1 MREPLSYGAHSHGA
15 SSHEVCRNEAIG
27 KFMEWFE
34 DTKNLGKR
42 TKRLEIIGR
51 EHCGKTWFAKKLSEM
66 SECVA
71 SHFCRPDE
79 PQSSE
84 PATVIRSIGEQLMRR
99 FPNLVL
105 PRLTTV
111 TLLEDTVS
119 ALDHF
124 LRLPLETMP
133 STSKPVFIVIDSVD
147 EEETQILI
155 ELLIDILPTWTRMV
169 TTAKQESPI
178 DKEKNQNEILKLD
191 SMNDVDFDRFIRSK
205 LPHCHVEEIREASE
219 GSWFYVDQLSR
230 AVEHGLIP
238 SDVIPPNGVEKMMHL
253 VARSLPGAFADIVRL
268 AKTSRCRPTNQQLL
282 AVSQMLIARD
292 ISILEKDIRL
302 IKQFIGTSQFSNS
315 DSELFDVPDIW
326 FYLVGEE
333 NLRCHAAW
341 AEHFKTKRRKSAQDI
356 CELAY
361 HLSHSTTNPINAI
374 KTLQSVGAG
383 DLILRCHVI
392 DLPTTALLKSA
403 GAKMEENN
411 YDIVYACSVGDVSY
425 LDAILRE
432 IKPVPMEI
440 CFGLLT
446 AAARGNIEMC
456 RFLADHFPQLVTSSC
471 CGEWNAL
478 RSAACY
484 GQLDILH
491 LLLDKG
497 VDVDECGHSDRT
509 ALRAAAWSGQLAAV
523 QLLLQTGAQVDR
535 RDSEQRTALM
545 AAAFMGHRDVVS
557 VIIQYGADVNAVD
570 KSGATAL
577 HLNLSNG
584 SKQDEHSETTRL
596 LLENSADCKI
606 EDGNGRVALHLAAYH
621 GDSCLSSIF
630 EKNPIVDIMDNMGQT
645 PLMLAASQG
654 QLTSVQYLTET
665 AHADVDSIDNNG
677 RTSLQWAAIN
687 GHSKVVEYLC
697 GIGSDEGHKD
707 NDGAVAL
714 HYAVTNDNVELVK
727 PLTNK
732 HTVEAKDR
740 YGQHP
745 MMIAAANGNLRVLEY
760 LMEVSDIINQP
771 DHEGRTALSLA
782 AMAAHTQIIESIAP
796 KISDWSQ
803 KDSDGTPLIHTLI
816 LSNLIHVAEIFLA
829 HGGSS
834 SDSDAHGRTCVHV
847 VSSTND
853 VAAAKML
860 KRIGGVNFES
870 VDRGGRTA
878 LMTAVWSRH
887 VAISVFLLD
896 CCSVDPNRTDRQ
908 GATALSIA
916 AQIGDRDLVNL
927 LLKFGAEPKIQ
938 DSMGRTAM
946 DVALISGNDS
956 IVSLLQTANGS
967 SGSSGIGSSVPNS
980 PMDASKQ
987 RIRQIRGTS
996 SLRSQRIDNNFK

>member
-1 MREPLSYGAHSHGA
+1 MREPMSYGAHGV
-15 SSHEVCRNEAIG
+15 SSHEASRNEALA
-27 KFMEWFE
+27 KFLEWFQQDQKE
-34 DTKNLGKR
+34 LKKQTS
-42 TKRLEIIGR
+42 RLQMVGR
-51 EHCGKTWFAKKLSEM
+51 EHCGKTWFARKLSEM

-119 ALDHF
+119 ALDHY

-133 STSKPVFIVIDSVD
+133 SSSKPVFIVIDSVD
-147 EEETQILI
+147 DEETQILI
-155 ELLIDILPTWTRMV
+155 QMLIDILPTWIRMV
-169 TTAKQESPI
+169 TTSREEYSI
-178 DKEKNQNEILKLD
+178 DKKSSEKGDILELD
-191 SMNDVDFDRFIRSK
+191 SINDADFDRFIRSK
-205 LPHCHVEEIREASE
+205 LPHCHVEEVREASE

-230 AVEHGLIP
+230 AVELGMVP
-238 SDVIPPNGVEKMMHL
+238 SDLVPPPGVEKMMHL

-268 AKTSRCRPTNQQLL
+268 AKTSRCRPTRQQLL
-282 AVSQMLIARD
+282 AVSQMLISRD

-302 IKQFIGTSQFSNS
+302 ISAFIGSSPIE
-315 DSELFDVPDIW
+315 SELFDVPDIW

-341 AEHFKTKRRKSAQDI
+341 AEHYKTKRRKSAQDI

-383 DLILRCHVI
+383 NLILRCHVI

-403 GAKMEENN
+403 GAKLEENN
-411 YDIVYACSVGDVSY
+411 YDVVYACSVGDVSY

-432 IKPVPMEI
+432 VKPLPMEI

-456 RFLADHFPQLVTSSC
+456 RYLADHFPQLVTSSC
-471 CGEWNAL
+471 YGEWNAL

-484 GQLDILH
+484 GQLEILH

-523 QLLLQTGAQVDR
+523 QLLLQTGAEVDR

-584 SKQDEHSETTRL
+584 SKQDEHSETTQL
-596 LLENSADCKI
+596 LLEHNADCKI

-621 GDSCLSSIF
+621 GDPCLPFIF
-630 EKNPIVDIMDNMGQT
+630 EKNQIVDIMDNMGQT

-654 QLTSVQYLTET
+654 QINAVQFLTVT

-677 RTSLQWAAIN
+677 RTALQWAAIN

-697 GIGSDEGHKD
+697 GVGSDEGHKD

-714 HYAVTNDNVELVK
+714 HYAVTHDDVELVK

-745 MMIAAANGNLRVLEY
+745 MMIAAANGNLKVLGY

-782 AMAAHTQIIESIAP
+782 SMASHTSIIESIAS
-796 KISDWSQ
+796 KITDWSQ
-803 KDSDGTPLIHTLI
+803 RDSDGTPLIHTLI
-816 LSNLIHVAEIFLA
+816 LSNLIYVAEVFLTN
-829 HGGSS
+829 GGCS
-834 SDSDAHGRTCVHV
+834 SDADSHGRTCVHV
-847 VSSTND
+847 VASTND

-860 KRIGGVNFES
+860 KRIGGVNFEA

-878 LMTAVWSRH
+878 LMTAVWARH

-896 CCSVDPNRTDRQ
+896 SCGVDPNRSDRQ

-927 LLKFGAEPKIQ
+927 LLKFGAEPKIK

-956 IVSLLQTANGS
+956 IVSLLQSANGS

-987 RIRQIRGTS
+987 RIRQIRATS
-996 SLRSQRIDNNFK
+996 SLRSQRIDHNFK

>member
-1 MREPLSYGAHSHGA
+1 MREPLSYGAHSKGA
-15 SSHEVCRNEAIG
+15 LSQGTSRNEAMS
-27 KFMEWFE
+27 KFMEWFQ
-34 DTKNLGKR
+34 DSSTKR
-42 TKRLEIIGR
+42 SRRLEIVGK

-71 SHFCRPDE
+71 CHFCRPDE

-84 PATVIRSIGEQLMRR
+84 SATVIRSIGEQLMRR

-111 TLLEDTVS
+111 TLLEDTVA

-133 STSKPVFIVIDSVD
+133 STSKPVFIVIDSVEDD
-147 EEETQILI
+147 ETNLLI
-155 ELLIDILPTWTRMV
+155 EMLINILPTWIRMV
-169 TTAKQESPI
+169 TTSRQESPTRKP
-178 DKEKNQNEILKLD
+178 DDAKEIVELD
-191 SMNDVDFDRFIRSK
+191 SMNDVDFERFIRSK
-205 LPHCHVEEIREASE
+205 LPHCHVEEVREASE
-219 GSWFYVDQLSR
+219 GSWFYVEQLSR
-230 AVEHGLIP
+230 AVEMGMIP
-238 SDVIPPNGVEKMMHL
+238 SDLVPPIGVEKMMHL
-253 VARSLPGAFADIVRL
+253 IARSLPGPFADIVRL
-268 AKTSRCRPTNQQLL
+268 AKTSRCRPTRQQLL

-292 ISILEKDIRL
+292 ISILEKDIQL
-302 IKQFIGTSQFSNS
+302 ISSLIGSSPP

-333 NLRCHAAW
+333 NLRCHSAW
-341 AEHFKTKRRKSAQDI
+341 AEHYKTKRRKSAQDI

-383 DLILRCHVI
+383 DLILRCHII

-411 YDIVYACSVGDVSY
+411 YDVVYACSVGDVNY

-432 IKPVPMEI
+432 IKPIPMEI

-456 RFLADHFPQLVTSSC
+456 RFMADHFPQLVSSSC

-484 GQLDILH
+484 GQLEILH
-491 LLLDKG
+491 LLLEKG

-523 QLLLQTGAQVDR
+523 QLLLQTGAEVDR

-557 VIIQYGADVNAVD
+557 VILQYGADVNTVD

-596 LLENSADCKI
+596 LLENNADCKI
-606 EDGNGRVALHLAAYH
+606 EDSNGRVALHLASYH
-621 GDSCLSSIF
+621 GDACLPFIF
-630 EKNPIVDIMDNMGQT
+630 EKNPVVDIMDNMGQT

-654 QLTSVQYLTET
+654 QLVSVQFLTEK

-677 RTSLQWAAIN
+677 RTALQWAAIN
-687 GHSKVVEYLC
+687 GQSKVVEYLC

-714 HYAVTNDNVELVK
+714 HYAVTHDNVDLVK
-727 PLTNK
+727 PLANK

-745 MMIAAANGNLRVLEY
+745 MMIAAANGNLKVLKY
-760 LMEVSDIINQP
+760 LMDVSDIINQP
-771 DHEGRTALSLA
+771 DHEGRSALSLA
-782 AMAAHTQIIESIAP
+782 AMAAHTSIIEAIAP
-796 KISDWSQ
+796 RITDWVQ
-803 KDSDGTPLIHTLI
+803 RDHDGTPLIHTLI
-816 LSNLIHVAEIFLA
+816 LSNLIYVAEVYLT

-847 VSSTND
+847 VASTNH
-853 VAAAKML
+853 VAAGKML

-878 LMTAVWSRH
+878 LMTAVWARH
-887 VAISVFLLD
+887 VGISVFLLD
-896 CCSVDPNRTDRQ
+896 GCGVDPNRTDRQ

-916 AQIGDRDLVNL
+916 AQIGDRELVNL
-927 LLKFGAEPKIQ
+927 LLKFGAEPKIK

-946 DVALISGNDS
+946 DVAIISGNES

-967 SGSSGIGSSVPNS
+967 SGSSGIGSSIPNS

-987 RIRQIRGTS
+987 RIRQIRATS
-996 SLRSQRIDNNFK
+996 SLRSQRIDNSFK

>member
-1 MREPLSYGAHSHGA
+1 MREPMSYGAHGA
-15 SSHEVCRNEAIG
+15 SSHEASRNEALT
-27 KFMEWFE
+27 KFLEWFQHDQKE
-34 DTKNLGKR
+34 LKNRSQLQ
-42 TKRLEIIGR
+42 IVGR
-51 EHCGKTWFAKKLSEM
+51 EHCGKTWFARKLSEM

-119 ALDHF
+119 ALDHY

-133 STSKPVFIVIDSVD
+133 SSSKPVFIVIDSVD
-147 EEETQILI
+147 DEETQVLI
-155 ELLIDILPTWTRMV
+155 QMLIDILPTWIRMV
-169 TTAKQESPI
+169 TTSREEYSI
-178 DKEKNQNEILKLD
+178 DKKSTEKSDILKLD
-191 SMNDVDFDRFIRSK
+191 SMNDSDFDRFIRSK
-205 LPHCHVEEIREASE
+205 LPHCHVEEVREASE

-230 AVEHGLIP
+230 AVELGMVP
-238 SDVIPPNGVEKMMHL
+238 SDLVPPSGVEKMMHL

-268 AKTSRCRPTNQQLL
+268 AKTSRCRPTRQQLL
-282 AVSQMLIARD
+282 AVSQMLVSRD
-292 ISILEKDIRL
+292 ISTLEKDIRL
-302 IKQFIGTSQFSNS
+302 ISTLIGSSPIE
-315 DSELFDVPDIW
+315 SELFDVPDIW

-403 GAKMEENN
+403 GAKLEKNN
-411 YDIVYACSVGDVSY
+411 YDVVYACSVGDVNY

-432 IKPVPMEI
+432 VKPLPMDI

-456 RFLADHFPQLVTSSC
+456 RYLADHFPQLVTSSC

-484 GQLDILH
+484 GQLEILH

-523 QLLLQTGAQVDR
+523 QLLLQTGAEVDR

-596 LLENSADCKI
+596 LLEHDADCKI

-621 GDSCLSSIF
+621 GDPCLSFIF
-630 EKNPIVDIMDNMGQT
+630 EKNPIVDITDNMGQT

-654 QLTSVQYLTET
+654 QINAVQFLIVD

-677 RTSLQWAAIN
+677 RTALQWAAIN

-697 GIGSDEGHKD
+697 GVGSDEGHKD

-714 HYAVTNDNVELVK
+714 HYAVTHDNVELVK

-745 MMIAAANGNLRVLEY
+745 MMIAAANGNLKVLEY
-760 LMEVSDIINQP
+760 LMEVSDIVNQS

-782 AMAAHTQIIESIAP
+782 SMAAHTSIIEAIAP
-796 KISDWSQ
+796 KITDWSQ
-803 KDSDGTPLIHTLI
+803 RDSDGTPLIHTLI
-816 LSNLIHVAEIFLA
+816 LSNLIYVAEVFLTS
-829 HGGSS
+829 GGSS
-834 SDSDAHGRTCVHV
+834 SDADSHGRTCVHV
-847 VSSTND
+847 VASTND

-860 KRIGGVNFES
+860 KRIGGVNFEA

-878 LMTAVWSRH
+878 LMTAVWARH

-896 CCSVDPNRTDRQ
+896 SFGVDPNRSDRQ

-927 LLKFGAEPKIQ
+927 LLKFGAEPKIK

-946 DVALISGNDS
+946 DVALISGNDL
-956 IVSLLQTANGS
+956 IVSLLQSANGS

-987 RIRQIRGTS
+987 RIRQIRATS
-996 SLRSQRIDNNFK
+996 SLRSQRIDHNFK

>member
-1 MREPLSYGAHSHGA
+1 MREPLSYGAHSNGVSSQGA
-15 SSHEVCRNEAIG
+15 SRNEATA
-27 KFMEWFE
+27 KFQEWFQRS
-34 DTKNLGKR
+34 KNSR
-42 TKRLEIIGR
+42 RLEIVGR
-51 EHCGKTWFAKKLSEM
+51 EHCGKTWFARKLSEM

-84 PATVIRSIGEQLMRR
+84 PATVIRSLGEQLMRR

-133 STSKPVFIVIDSVD
+133 SSSKPAFIVIDSVD
-147 EEETQILI
+147 DEETQVLV
-155 ELLIDILPTWTRMV
+155 EMLVDILPTWIRMV
-169 TTAKQESPI
+169 TTSRQENSNRKGE
-178 DKEKNQNEILKLD
+178 DRNGVLELD
-191 SMNDVDFDRFIRSK
+191 SMNDTDFDRFIRSK
-205 LPHCHVEEIREASE
+205 LPHCHVEEVRDASE

-230 AVEHGLIP
+230 AVDLAMVP
-238 SDVIPPNGVEKMMHL
+238 SDLVPPNGVEKMMHL

-268 AKTSRCRPTNQQLL
+268 AKTSRCRPTRQQLL
-282 AVSQMLIARD
+282 AVSQMLIPRD
-292 ISILEKDIRL
+292 ISTLEKEIRL
-302 IKQFIGTSQFSNS
+302 ISSLIGSSPQ

-333 NLRCHAAW
+333 KLRCHAAW
-341 AEHFKTKRRKSAQDI
+341 AEHYKTKRRKSAQDI

-383 DLILRCHVI
+383 NLVLRCHII

-411 YDIVYACSVGDVSY
+411 YDIVYACSVGDVNY

-432 IKPVPMEI
+432 VKPMPMEI

-484 GQLDILH
+484 GQLEILH
-491 LLLDKG
+491 LLLEKG

-523 QLLLQTGAQVDR
+523 QLLLQTGAEVDR

-557 VIIQYGADVNAVD
+557 VIIQYGADVNAID

-596 LLENSADCKI
+596 LLEHNADCKI
-606 EDGNGRVALHLAAYH
+606 EDANGRVALHLAAYH
-621 GDSCLSSIF
+621 GDPCLPIIF
-630 EKNPIVDIMDNMGQT
+630 EKNPVVDVTDNMGQT

-654 QLTSVQYLTET
+654 QLSSVRFLTET

-677 RTSLQWAAIN
+677 RTALQWAAIN
-687 GHSKVVEYLC
+687 GRSEVVEYLC

-714 HYAVTNDNVELVK
+714 HYAVTHDNVELVK
-727 PLTNK
+727 ALTNK

-745 MMIAAANGNLRVLEY
+745 MMIAAANGNLKVLEY

-771 DHEGRTALSLA
+771 DHEGRSALSLA
-782 AMAAHTQIIESIAP
+782 AMASHTSIIEAIAP
-796 KISDWSQ
+796 RITDWRQ
-803 KDSDGTPLIHTLI
+803 RDTDGTPLIHTLI
-816 LSNLIHVAEIFLA
+816 LSNLIYVAEVYLTN
-829 HGGSS
+829 GGSS
-834 SDSDAHGRTCVHV
+834 EDLDAHGRSCVHV
-847 VSSTND
+847 VASTSH

-860 KRIGGVNFES
+860 KRIGGVNFEA

-878 LMTAVWSRH
+878 LMTAVWARH

-896 CCSVDPNRTDRQ
+896 GCGVDPNRTDRQ

-916 AQIGDRDLVNL
+916 SQIGDRDLVNL
-927 LLKFGAEPKIQ
+927 LLKFGAEPKIK

-946 DVALISGNDS
+946 DVALISGNES

-987 RIRQIRGTS
+987 RIRQIRATS
-996 SLRSQRIDNNFK
+996 SLRSQRIDNSFK